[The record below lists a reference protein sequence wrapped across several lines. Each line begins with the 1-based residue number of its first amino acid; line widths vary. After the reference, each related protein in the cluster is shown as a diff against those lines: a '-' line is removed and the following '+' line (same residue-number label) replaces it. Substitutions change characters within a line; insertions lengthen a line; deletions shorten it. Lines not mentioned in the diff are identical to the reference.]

1 MIIIWLIFQK
11 VFKCDSNTF
20 MGSFFSSS
28 LVFSQHNRSRQNSVY
43 IIKYWV
49 RLKLIRGDNIIMTK
63 SDISFFREI
72 FFSSKFHTLNMYGLK
87 EGTNRKKSQM
97 QNTGNKIGLNKCNEN
112 KSRANWNRPF
122 VFLLKKNTIKCCS
135 FLHLRNKVR
144 EKNQSVCYANKY
156 HFGAHDEKWYDEK
169 WVWKDRVILSHWLQ
183 AC

>member
-1 MIIIWLIFQK
+1 MIIIWLIFRK

-49 RLKLIRGDNIIMTK
+49 RLKLIRGDNIIMRI
-63 SDISFFREI
+63 SDISFFSRD
-72 FFSSKFHTLNMYGLK
+72 FFFFKISHIEHVWLKRRYEKNGLK

-97 QNTGNKIGLNKCNEN
+97 QNTGNKIELNKCNEN

-122 VFLLKKNTIKCCS
+122 VFLLKKY
-135 FLHLRNKVR
+135 NKM
-144 EKNQSVCYANKY
+144 
-156 HFGAHDEKWYDEK
+156 
-169 WVWKDRVILSHWLQ
+169 L
-183 AC
+183 